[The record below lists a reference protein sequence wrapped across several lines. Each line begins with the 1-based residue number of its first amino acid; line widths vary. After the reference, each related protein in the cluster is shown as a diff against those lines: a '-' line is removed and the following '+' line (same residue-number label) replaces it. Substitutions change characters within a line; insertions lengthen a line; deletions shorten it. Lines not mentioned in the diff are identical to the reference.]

1 MIHGYCLDLPV
12 NSQNQKQNSHTEIR
26 DEGVNT
32 V

>member
-12 NSQNQKQNSHTEIR
+12 NSQNQKRNSHTEIR